1 MSKEN
6 TETIY
11 DFIII
16 GGGISGTSCAHRVI
30 EKIINYF
37 ILK

>member
-6 TETIY
+6 REKIY

-30 EKIINYF
+30 E
-37 ILK
+37 